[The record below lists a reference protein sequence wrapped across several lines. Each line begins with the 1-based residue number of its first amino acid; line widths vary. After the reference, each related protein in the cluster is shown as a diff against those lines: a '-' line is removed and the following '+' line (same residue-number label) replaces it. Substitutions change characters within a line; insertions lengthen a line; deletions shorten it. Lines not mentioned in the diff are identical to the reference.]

1 MKTDDVPSNHG
12 RKQEYEKV
20 SRDRTREEMIFAVLS
35 LPVEVDE
42 PVKKLVNVLLDLP
55 DIYPCSSCGGHA
67 DLEHRENPAPEGCFY
82 VQFIAEPTENGF
94 LSLGIIDLAA
104 RNVDND
110 NLAVKVLNCTD
121 SPRLVMFHIL
131 GKNRA
136 DPDEMA
142 HEIKSLCT
150 TWGVSLRGV
159 REYKRDVRRLA
170 AYERIRQPSYRG

>member
-1 MKTDDVPSNHG
+1 MRTDDIPSG
-12 RKQEYEKV
+12 RCRKQEYEKV
-20 SRDRTREEMIFAVLS
+20 SRDRSREEMIFAVLS
-35 LPVEVDE
+35 LPVEVDKR
-42 PVKKLVNVLLDLP
+42 VKNLVNTLCDLP
-55 DIYPCSSCGGHA
+55 AIYPCSSCGGHA
-67 DLEHRENPAPEGCFY
+67 DLEHRKNPAPEGCFY

-110 NLAVKVLNCTD
+110 NLVVKVLNCTD

-136 DPDEMA
+136 DPDEVA
-142 HEIKSLCT
+142 NEIKTLCK
-150 TWGVSLRGV
+150 TWGVSLHGV

-170 AYERIRQPSYRG
+170 AYERIRQVSNQG

>member
-1 MKTDDVPSNHG
+1 MEMDDIPFG
-12 RKQEYEKV
+12 RCRKQEYEKV

-35 LPVEVDE
+35 LPAEVDDR
-42 PVKKLVNVLLDLP
+42 VKKLVNTLLDLP
-55 DIYPCSSCGGHA
+55 DIYPCSSCGGHT
-67 DLEHRENPAPEGCFY
+67 DLDHRENPVPEGCFY
-82 VQFIAEPTENGF
+82 VQFIAEPTEKGF

-110 NLAVKVLNCTD
+110 NLVVKVLNCTD

-136 DPDEMA
+136 DPDEVA
-142 HEIKSLCT
+142 EEIKSLCK
-150 TWGVSLRGV
+150 TWEVSLKGI

-170 AYERIRQPSYRG
+170 AYEKIRQASDRG

>member
-1 MKTDDVPSNHG
+1 MRADDVPSGHE

-20 SRDRTREEMIFAVLS
+20 SRDRSRDEMIFAVLS

-42 PVKKLVNVLLDLP
+42 RVKKLVNAIQDLP
-55 DIYPCSSCGGHA
+55 DVYPCSSCGGHA

-82 VQFIAEPTENGF
+82 VQFIAEPTEKGF

-104 RNVDND
+104 RNIDND

-121 SPRLVMFHIL
+121 SPRLVMFQIL

-136 DPDEMA
+136 DPDA
-142 HEIKSLCT
+142 VANEIRSLCK
-150 TWGVSLRGV
+150 TWGVSLQGV

-170 AYERIRQPSYRG
+170 AYERIRQLPDRR